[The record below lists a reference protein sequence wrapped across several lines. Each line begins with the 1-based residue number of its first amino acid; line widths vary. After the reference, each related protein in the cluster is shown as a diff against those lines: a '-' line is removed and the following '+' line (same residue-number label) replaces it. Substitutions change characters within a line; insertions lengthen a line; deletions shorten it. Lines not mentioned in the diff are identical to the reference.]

1 MIRVFM
7 VGMSTDKGG
16 VEAYISN
23 LSIFLSD
30 EKYEIVYSWPVMEV
44 NGKCGCVLEIGII
57 ITSMQSF
64 GNASLKKIILM
75 WYIITLVIL

>member
-23 LSIFLSD
+23 LSGFLSD
-30 EKYEIVYSWPVMEV
+30 ENYEIVYSWPVMEV
-44 NGKCGCVLEIGII
+44 KGKTWVCPRNRHNY
-57 ITSMQSF
+57 TSMQSF

-75 WYIITLVIL
+75 WYIIILVIL

>member
-30 EKYEIVYSWPVMEV
+30 ENMR
-44 NGKCGCVLEIGII
+44 L
-57 ITSMQSF
+57 
-64 GNASLKKIILM
+64 
-75 WYIITLVIL
+75 YIPGR

>member
-44 NGKCGCVLEIGII
+44 NGKLGV
-57 ITSMQSF
+57 S
-64 GNASLKKIILM
+64 
-75 WYIITLVIL
+75 

>member
-23 LSIFLSD
+23 LSGFLSD
-30 EKYEIVYSWPVMEV
+30 ENYEIVYSWPVMEV
-44 NGKCGCVLEIGII
+44 KGKTWVL
-57 ITSMQSF
+57 
-64 GNASLKKIILM
+64 SLIHI
-75 WYIITLVIL
+75 